1 MISKRTKSRKDK
13 KSSAGDSLRY
23 GEGLKPDL
31 ETGELLDKS
40 HRTRLGNFGIVDD
53 GIYSGRGVGEMAE
66 LIDLAAIEM
75 QANCDQNERVGED
88 KKLAH
93 FVVSFDQDKPS
104 EAVLR
109 DTEDSM
115 LAAMNLDKNHFAT
128 FLHSDN
134 GHWHL
139 HIFASRIEKAKP
151 HRGNPLGND
160 FLKRDKVCREIE
172 ARHGLK
178 VDNGVH
184 KLDELGHLVAIP
196 HAERQAKR
204 DAKPAE
210 ISDRAKTKEIYSG
223 EKSFQA
229 WAIEI
234 RLGDRLK
241 HAKSWQDLHAAAS
254 AYGCEVK
261 EKGAGFVI
269 CPTGQKGGL
278 TLSKIGLTKLPAK
291 FGAFQQAAP
300 GNLVKP
306 EKRYE
311 PGPTQEKGETH
322 YSKWKKSKD
331 GFKSVRT
338 NKINEQREAHALARQ
353 SIRSKQ
359 KTELAA
365 IRAATPGQDRF
376 AAISISKMQHII
388 AQTTLKEQFAQERQA
403 LRREL
408 ASAGPGNTFRDFLVI
423 EAKKGDDVAL
433 GLARKYGVDESTDVL
448 CLREADQLKIVA
460 AIRGKEYRP
469 APRMNFTHQVQR
481 NGTVVYDFG
490 QGRKVTDSA
499 ISKQIQLNDAAAHS
513 PEAIATALTFAT
525 TKFGNTLTL
534 SGPAEF
540 QRLAVETAVLKHLGI
555 KFSDP
560 ALEAYR
566 AKFAAE
572 QQLTR
577 RAKFVPDLSHLTP
590 NQIAKGV
597 THVLTNT
604 LDRGRPPEHIIARNQ
619 RDAARARFADDLVR
633 PTELTA
639 AHAPERSSGVHE
651 LPAGRVDGAGHD
663 SGMLLPDALY
673 DSLGNIQAGQDQ
685 DVRRAGASST
695 GSGADRN
702 AGADARTE
710 HDSRAIRR
718 DDPIIRVA
726 GEIDNTKEKQI
737 RPTTGVP
744 VIPPNKPAKRR
755 TRTTAPVSVQTATAA
770 EWISTQP
777 KPTVPPHTVG
787 DASVAFTV
795 LHVAPDGIVVDHGR
809 AVATY
814 PVPPGL
820 VVKAGDW
827 IAIDRTGQLRLPHVL
842 AKADKGK
849 GIGD

>member
-1 MISKRTKSRKDK
+1 MISKRIKGRKDG

-23 GEGLKPDL
+23 GEGLKVDR
-31 ETGELLDKS
+31 ESGELLDKS

-53 GIYSGRGVGEMAE
+53 GVYSGRDVGEMAE
-66 LIDLAAIEM
+66 IIDLAAIEM

-93 FVVSFDQDKPS
+93 FVVSFNQDRPS

-115 LAAMNLDKNHFAT
+115 LSAMNLDKNHFAT
-128 FLHSDN
+128 FLHDDN
-134 GHWHL
+134 GYWHL
-139 HIFASRIEKAKP
+139 HIFASRIEKDKQ

-160 FLKRDKVCREIE
+160 FLKRDKVCREVE
-172 ARHGLK
+172 ARHGLQP
-178 VDNGVH
+178 DNGMH
-184 KLDELGHLVAIP
+184 KLDELGHLVVIP

-204 DAKPAE
+204 EAKPAE
-210 ISDRAKTKEIYSG
+210 ISDRARTKEIYSG
-223 EKSFQA
+223 EKSFQT
-229 WAIEI
+229 WVNEI

-241 HAKSWQDLHAAAS
+241 HAKSWIDLHSAAA

-269 CPTGQKGGL
+269 CPTGQKGGVS
-278 TLSKIGLTKLPAK
+278 LSKIGLTKLPAK

-300 GNLVKP
+300 SQQVQP
-306 EKRYE
+306 EKTYE
-311 PGPTQEKGETH
+311 PGPTQKKGETH

-338 NKINEQREAHALARQ
+338 NKINEQREAHANARQ
-353 SIRSKQ
+353 VTRLQQ
-359 KTELAA
+359 KAELVK
-365 IRAATPGQDRF
+365 IRAETPGQNRF
-376 AAISISKMQHII
+376 AAVSIAKMQHTV
-388 AQTTLKEQFAQERQA
+388 AQTALKEQFAQERQA

-408 ASAGPGNTFRDFLVI
+408 ASAGPGNTFLDFLVI
-423 EAKKGDDVAL
+423 EAKKGDNIAL
-433 GLARKYGVDESTDVL
+433 GLARRYGVDESTDVL
-448 CLREADQLKIVA
+448 RIREADQLKIVA

-534 SGPAEF
+534 TGSAEF

-555 KFSDP
+555 KFADP

-572 QQLTR
+572 QQSTR
-577 RAKFVPDLSHLTP
+577 RARLVPDLSHLTP

-597 THVLTNT
+597 EDVLTRT
-604 LDRGRPPEHIIARNQ
+604 LDQGRPPAHILARYE
-619 RDAARARFADDLVR
+619 RDTAARARLADNIDRDQER
-633 PTELTA
+633 PA
-639 AHAPERSSGVHE
+639 ALETDRASGVHE
-651 LPAGRVDGAGHD
+651 LPAGSLDVAGQNARVP
-663 SGMLLPDALY
+663 LPNALQNHV
-673 DSLGNIQAGQDQ
+673 GNVQAGQDQ
-685 DVRRAGASST
+685 DLRRAGASST

-702 AGADARTE
+702 AGADAR
-710 HDSRAIRR
+710 
-718 DDPIIRVA
+718 
-726 GEIDNTKEKQI
+726 EKQI

-744 VIPPNKPAKRR
+744 VIPPNKSAKRR
-755 TRTTAPVSVQTATAA
+755 TKTPVPVPKILTPPELPQVMPEAVQTAA
-770 EWISTQP
+770 EWIAAQP
-777 KPTVPPHTVG
+777 KPAAAPYSHADVKLTVVHM
-787 DASVAFTV
+787 
-795 LHVAPDGIVVDHGR
+795 APDGIVVDHGR

-814 PVPPGL
+814 PVPIGLALQVGDKVVIGSNGELSLPSVPEPGTE
-820 VVKAGDW
+820 KDG
-827 IAIDRTGQLRLPHVL
+827 
-842 AKADKGK
+842 GK
-849 GIGD
+849 GGRD